1 MYMQVYVYVY
11 VYIYRRSS
19 RLSSRYWE
27 HCLVESISWCLLL
40 NANCDLIQPI
50 CFGLKRKSDLGN
62 NKICR
67 PLHKDIINNCI
78 FISLRLK
85 FLNSPRGLIGIA
97 SEMDVG
103 QKPSA

>member
-40 NANCDLIQPI
+40 NANCDIQPI
-50 CFGLKRKSDLGN
+50 CFGLKK
-62 NKICR
+62 KIR
-67 PLHKDIINNCI
+67 FGKQQNL
-78 FISLRLK
+78 
-85 FLNSPRGLIGIA
+85 
-97 SEMDVG
+97 
-103 QKPSA
+103 